1 MEINVLSINIGMPQE
16 VPFQRKSIQTG
27 INKNPV
33 DGPVFVS
40 HVNIEGDG
48 QADLTVHGGL
58 DKAVCVYCFE
68 HYSYWEETLGQ
79 KLSAGA
85 FGENLTISGAT
96 EEEIMIGD
104 IYQMG
109 EVVFQVSQPRQPCY
123 KLSVKWNEPPLPVM
137 IKETGY
143 SGFYFRILQEGV
155 IKPGET
161 LRLVKRHPD
170 KVSIAFANH
179 IKYKDKQNEEGLL
192 KLVQLNE
199 LAEVWKGGF
208 QNRLEEMKKSNKTP

>member
-1 MEINVLSINIGMPQE
+1 MKINVLSINIGMPQE
-16 VPFQRKSIQTG
+16 MPFQNKRIQTG

-33 DGPVFVS
+33 SGPVFVS
-40 HVNIEGDG
+40 HLHMEGDG
-48 QADLTVHGGL
+48 QADLTVHGGV
-58 DKAVCVYCFE
+58 DKAVCVYCFD
-68 HYSYWEETLGQ
+68 HYPYWEETLGQ

-109 EVVFQVSQPRQPCY
+109 EVVFQVSLPRQPCY
-123 KLSVKWNEPPLPVM
+123 KLSVKWDEPSLPVM

-143 SGFYFRILQEGV
+143 SGFYFRVLQEGV

-161 LRLVKRHPD
+161 LRLVKRHQD
-170 KVSIAFANH
+170 AISIAFANH

-199 LAEVWKGGF
+199 LAEAWKNGF
-208 QNRLEEMKKSNKTP
+208 QNRLEEMKKSDKMP

>member
-16 VPFQRKSIQTG
+16 VPFQNKRIQTA
-27 INKNPV
+27 IYKSPV
-33 DGPVFVS
+33 SEPVFVS
-40 HVNIEGDG
+40 NLHIEGDG
-48 QADLTVHGGL
+48 QADLTVHGGV
-58 DKAVCVYCFE
+58 DKAVCVYCLE
-68 HYSYWEETLGQ
+68 HYPYWEETLGQ

-96 EEEIMIGD
+96 EEDIMIGD

-109 EVVFQVSQPRQPCY
+109 EVIFQVSLPRQPCY
-123 KLSVKWNEPPLPVM
+123 KLSVKWSEPSLPVM

-143 SGFYFRILQEGV
+143 SGFYFRVLQEGV

-161 LRLVKRHPD
+161 LRLVKRSRD
-170 KVSIAFANH
+170 AISIAFTNH

-192 KLVQLNE
+192 KLVQLKE
-199 LAEVWKGGF
+199 LAESWKNGF
-208 QNRLEEMKKSNKTP
+208 QNRLEEMKKSDKTP